1 MAGGW
6 LGKQNRESAEKPFG
20 FIAAA
25 WPAVT
30 GFDRPAQGT
39 WNPATQG
46 DASSL
51 LLGLQ
56 AHHGSGLSSGWTLLG
71 ALVATQV
78 AVL

>member
-1 MAGGW
+1 VVGLIDPW
-6 LGKQNRESAEKPFG
+6 
-20 FIAAA
+20 
-25 WPAVT
+25 
-30 GFDRPAQGT
+30 
-39 WNPATQG
+39 

-78 AVL
+78 EAL